1 MPSVKFKDTQIINNS
16 SITIEYEFAEYSDFK
31 DWQKSQRE
39 AMQESV
45 KSMVERMAFDS
56 MLDQGFYDVQ
66 EEGPREEAN
75 ASEPSVVDIS
85 VGKKPIKPT
94 KH

>member
-16 SITIEYEFAEYSDFK
+16 SVTIEYEFAEYSDFK

-45 KSMVERMAFDS
+45 KSMVDS
-56 MLDQGFYDVQ
+56 MMDQGFYDVQ

-85 VGKKPIKPT
+85 VGKKKPT